1 MTRLKSFLEKNKHFA
16 LLLYFVIYLIWFKVI
31 EEEVTTHFHVVHTA
45 LDDVIPFC
53 EYFVIPYFLWF
64 FYIAWGFLYFGFK
77 DKKTFFRMC
86 GFLFTGMS
94 IFLIVS
100 TAYPN
105 GHFLRPMYFTRHN
118 FCTMLCEYLY
128 SIDTPTN
135 LFPSIHVYNSLGVHM
150 AVMTSE
156 KFKERKVPKILSGV
170 LCVSI
175 ILSTML
181 IKQHSTF
188 DVFTALILGAIM
200 YFVAFR
206 YSWKHLPQTVSQKAS
221 SVHNI

>member
-86 GFLFTGMS
+86 GF
-94 IFLIVS
+94 
-100 TAYPN
+100 
-105 GHFLRPMYFTRHN
+105 
-118 FCTMLCEYLY
+118 
-128 SIDTPTN
+128 
-135 LFPSIHVYNSLGVHM
+135 
-150 AVMTSE
+150 
-156 KFKERKVPKILSGV
+156 
-170 LCVSI
+170 
-175 ILSTML
+175 
-181 IKQHSTF
+181 
-188 DVFTALILGAIM
+188 
-200 YFVAFR
+200 
-206 YSWKHLPQTVSQKAS
+206 
-221 SVHNI
+221 